1 MVIFQIYRKGLN
13 LKMHW
18 WNTGFGMGG
27 FWMILGMII
36 IIVIAA
42 VIIYFLISQAK
53 QSPRENNTHYHK
65 PATILKERYARG
77 EITREEYEQ
86 MLKDIGD

>member
-1 MVIFQIYRKGLN
+1 M
-13 LKMHW
+13 MHG

-27 FWMILGMII
+27 FWMILWIII

-53 QSPRENNTHYHK
+53 QSPRENNANYNK
-65 PATILKERYARG
+65 PVTILKERYARG

-86 MLKDIGD
+86 MLKDIKD

>member
-1 MVIFQIYRKGLN
+1 MIFGV
-13 LKMHW
+13 
-18 WNTGFGMGG
+18 
-27 FWMILGMII
+27 II

-53 QSPRENNTHYHK
+53 QKPRENNTSYHK
-65 PATILKERYARG
+65 PVTILKERYARG

-86 MLKDIGD
+86 QLKDIKD